1 MTCTEVEPEL
11 VAFHFG
17 LVEGEPRAAIEAHLA
32 SCRACLQAF
41 LEIKRAVETA
51 QDAPAPSQ
59 ASRARLR
66 RAVAS
71 ELLPAARAPGRRWW
85 EVPVAFAAAATLV
98 LGARATT
105 HGLTSGPGSPP
116 YGMAEIKAPK

>member
-59 ASRARLR
+59 ASP
-66 RAVAS
+66 S
-71 ELLPAARAPGRRWW
+71 ETWCAARPIPWRAP
-85 EVPVAFAAAATLV
+85 P
-98 LGARATT
+98 
-105 HGLTSGPGSPP
+105 
-116 YGMAEIKAPK
+116 